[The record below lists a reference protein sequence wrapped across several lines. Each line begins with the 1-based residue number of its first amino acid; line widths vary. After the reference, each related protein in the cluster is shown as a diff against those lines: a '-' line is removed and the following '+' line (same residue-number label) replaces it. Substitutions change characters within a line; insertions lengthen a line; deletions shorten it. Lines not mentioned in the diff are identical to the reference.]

1 MASLIAKIGSIA
13 PLEPGERIL
22 CASYVSGAGS
32 SLGSAL
38 IAVSDR
44 RLLHA
49 PRSAFLSRGAWRSQR
64 LDEVRL
70 EFSTRRTLGLAVA
83 HRFVV
88 VDADGFPLTFEIEQK
103 KEAGEFRK
111 AFGRRLVASR

>member
-1 MASLIAKIGSIA
+1 
-13 PLEPGERIL
+13 
-22 CASYVSGAGS
+22 
-32 SLGSAL
+32 
-38 IAVSDR
+38 
-44 RLLHA
+44 
-49 PRSAFLSRGAWRSQR
+49 
-64 LDEVRL
+64 
-70 EFSTRRTLGLAVA
+70 LGLAVA